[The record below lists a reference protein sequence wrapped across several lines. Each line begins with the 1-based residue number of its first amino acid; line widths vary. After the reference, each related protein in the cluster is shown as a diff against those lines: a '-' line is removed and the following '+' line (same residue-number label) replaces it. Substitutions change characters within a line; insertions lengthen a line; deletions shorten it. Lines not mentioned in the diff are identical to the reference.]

1 LPGSQYSNTALNH
14 DKVLIYVADIKSTTS
29 KINYYKMKQ
38 YSTIKKIG
46 FTTSTE
52 KTKKY

>member
-1 LPGSQYSNTALNH
+1 MDAKRKPDA
-14 DKVLIYVADIKSTTS
+14 YVADIKSTAS
-29 KINYYKMKQ
+29 KIKYYKTEQ